1 MRFQQLKHDPNTIE
15 KKRLVKSKKNWV
27 VLSSLSIAGGLFL
40 LSAPSVLVKADTTN
54 NQVQT
59 TLTAKAPSTE
69 TQSATDKLAAV
80 ASTTTD
86 NTAKETRA
94 NQITATPKANATPVS
109 STTDTK
115 SSGTV
120 ETQTATPEA
129 GTSSTNST
137 QADTSK
143 ADTTENVN
151 SKATSDTT
159 TTESKDTPVAEKT
172 LATNLAISK
181 TKLTNLGV
189 KAELLSITPEAATL
203 PDGNIAE
210 STQGTT
216 PWYISADGVLHLGTA
231 SSTTALADNT
241 ATTTNKTSES
251 TDKTS
256 TGSSTTGTTTES
268 TTPTSPWATNADSIN
283 TIIFDGKV
291 TAATDMNHMFANLT
305 NLKNIENIDNL
316 DTSNTTNTSGMF
328 ANDTNLVDATNVGET
343 HTSDNQKLD
352 LSSLNF
358 YVVQNSSKM
367 FLNDSSVTEIDLPTK
382 TDTAMAKSSDAS
394 FMFKNDINLK
404 TISLKY
410 WQFYNHKN
418 LTGMFQNDKSL
429 ETLDLSSWSMSLST
443 VDNETGD
450 SSKGEG
456 MFDGT
461 NLKSITLSPFD
472 RFKNYTDLPSMKSN
486 HWYDSKDSVIFSTM
500 TANNNGKTLGTL
512 FTKENVPQITPS
524 FTLEPKSGETVKM
537 ITATMSIPS
546 NLGNQNLSVEGTLN
560 SAVTNVGIP
569 QIPGYTSDIST
580 VNGTIINDTT
590 ATTNY
595 YITYTGDPV
604 NKWTASVTL
613 PDGSTKEITGIK
625 NDAGKAPRVGDKVTF
640 DTPTVAGYDVTPS
653 TITGTINSKGDVDFD
668 NPTYSQKQY
677 TNTVTIK
684 SNLPNR
690 TVSVTGP
697 VGPVKIDVPKV
708 DGYTTSPSQ
717 ITGTINSDGTITLDP
732 NQDITYT
739 GNPVTNA
746 SATIKA
752 TQNGTTKLPDIS
764 VDGISGNVGDTV
776 DVKVPTKEG
785 YTSPESVKGVIQPD
799 GKTVLVKEPV
809 NYVGVAY
816 TDSPATI
823 KSNLGDQHVDH
834 LSGKVG
840 ETVTV
845 NVPNV
850 EGYTADKSTVTGL
863 MNPGGSI
870 TSTDVVTYT
879 SKKIDTGTATINTP
893 KGSKVI
899 SGLTGTVD
907 KKGGVTIT
915 VPDVQGY
922 TPDKSTITGTMNSNG
937 TVTPNETVNYTP
949 NNIKDVTTTITTS
962 KGDKTVS
969 GLTGIVDKKGGV
981 TIKVP
986 DVQGYTPDKSTITGT
1001 MNPDGTVTPNETVNY
1016 IPNNIKDVTTTITTS
1031 KGDKTVS
1038 GLTGI
1043 VDKKDGVTI
1052 KVPDVPGYTP
1062 DKSTITGTMNPDGTV
1077 TPNETVNYTPNNIKD
1092 ASTTISTSKGNKT
1105 VSGLT
1110 GTVDK
1115 KDGVTIKVPDIQG
1128 YTPDRST
1135 ITGTMNP
1142 DGTVTPNET
1151 VNYIPNNI
1159 EDASTT
1165 INTPKGSKTISD
1177 LNGTV
1182 DKKGG
1187 VTIKV
1192 PDVQGYTPDKSTITG
1207 TMNPNGTVTP
1217 NETVN
1222 YTPNNIKDVS
1232 TTISTSK
1239 GDKTVSG
1246 LTGIVDDKNGVTI
1259 KVPDVPGY
1267 TPNKSI
1273 ITGTMNPDG
1282 TVTPSE
1288 TVNYTPNAFNDG
1300 KITISTPDGDK
1311 TITDLTGTVDNKNG
1325 VTIKVPDIQGYT
1337 PDKSIITGTMNPD
1350 GTVTPDEKVT
1360 YTGNP
1365 VNNQSLNIPT
1375 TKDSKDATQTITGL
1389 SGKVGDTLEVAV
1401 PPIDGYNSNV
1411 KTVKAVINPDGSIT
1425 TADKVIYTKIS
1436 SNNSNSNVTGNEAT
1450 LEMKNQTI
1458 TTYADKP
1465 DVQVY
1470 GLDSDNTMTVIK
1482 DRILPHHTNWKSDA
1496 VITIGGI
1503 TYYRVA
1509 TNEFVKT
1516 IQAYPYEALNL
1527 YIRTYNDSA
1536 KPLYRAEEDL
1546 IANKTLAPSSSWIT
1560 DRKTYFINGEK
1571 YYRVAT
1577 NEFVKATDV
1586 YVYSPVKITV
1596 AAHSDSSKKVYDA
1609 KGQLVENYAL
1619 NANSNWKADSIAY
1632 INGDKYYR
1640 VATNKF
1646 VKADDVYVY
1655 TPAKLVVT
1663 THADSAKNVYNDK
1676 GQLVKERTLGAS
1688 SNWLAD
1694 GTTYI
1699 NGVKYY
1705 RVATDEFVKADDVDI
1720 RR

>member
-27 VLSSLSIAGGLFL
+27 VLSSLSIARGLFL

-151 SKATSDTT
+151 SKTTSDTT

-879 SKKIDTGTATINTP
+879 PKKIDTGTATINTP

-969 GLTGIVDKKGGV
+969 GLTGIVDKK
-981 TIKVP
+981 
-986 DVQGYTPDKSTITGT
+986 
-1001 MNPDGTVTPNETVNY
+1001 
-1016 IPNNIKDVTTTITTS
+1016 
-1031 KGDKTVS
+1031 
-1038 GLTGI
+1038 
-1043 VDKKDGVTI
+1043 DGVTI

-1062 DKSTITGTMNPDGTV
+1062 DKSTITGTMNLMEPLLLM
-1077 TPNETVNYTPNNIKD
+1077 KLL
-1092 ASTTISTSKGNKT
+1092 TTLLTILKT
-1105 VSGLT
+1105 L
-1110 GTVDK
+1110 
-1115 KDGVTIKVPDIQG
+1115 Q
-1128 YTPDRST
+1128 
-1135 ITGTMNP
+1135 
-1142 DGTVTPNET
+1142 
-1151 VNYIPNNI
+1151 
-1159 EDASTT
+1159 
-1165 INTPKGSKTISD
+1165 
-1177 LNGTV
+1177 L
-1182 DKKGG
+1182 
-1187 VTIKV
+1187 
-1192 PDVQGYTPDKSTITG
+1192 
-1207 TMNPNGTVTP
+1207 
-1217 NETVN
+1217 
-1222 YTPNNIKDVS
+1222 
-1232 TTISTSK
+1232 
-1239 GDKTVSG
+1239 
-1246 LTGIVDDKNGVTI
+1246 
-1259 KVPDVPGY
+1259 
-1267 TPNKSI
+1267 
-1273 ITGTMNPDG
+1273 
-1282 TVTPSE
+1282 
-1288 TVNYTPNAFNDG
+1288 
-1300 KITISTPDGDK
+1300 
-1311 TITDLTGTVDNKNG
+1311 
-1325 VTIKVPDIQGYT
+1325 
-1337 PDKSIITGTMNPD
+1337 
-1350 GTVTPDEKVT
+1350 
-1360 YTGNP
+1360 
-1365 VNNQSLNIPT
+1365 
-1375 TKDSKDATQTITGL
+1375 L
-1389 SGKVGDTLEVAV
+1389 SAH
-1401 PPIDGYNSNV
+1401 PR
-1411 KTVKAVINPDGSIT
+1411 
-1425 TADKVIYTKIS
+1425 
-1436 SNNSNSNVTGNEAT
+1436 
-1450 LEMKNQTI
+1450 
-1458 TTYADKP
+1458 
-1465 DVQVY
+1465 
-1470 GLDSDNTMTVIK
+1470 VIK
-1482 DRILPHHTNWKSDA
+1482 L
-1496 VITIGGI
+1496 
-1503 TYYRVA
+1503 
-1509 TNEFVKT
+1509 F
-1516 IQAYPYEALNL
+1516 
-1527 YIRTYNDSA
+1527 
-1536 KPLYRAEEDL
+1536 
-1546 IANKTLAPSSSWIT
+1546 
-1560 DRKTYFINGEK
+1560 
-1571 YYRVAT
+1571 
-1577 NEFVKATDV
+1577 
-1586 YVYSPVKITV
+1586 
-1596 AAHSDSSKKVYDA
+1596 
-1609 KGQLVENYAL
+1609 LV
-1619 NANSNWKADSIAY
+1619 
-1632 INGDKYYR
+1632 
-1640 VATNKF
+1640 
-1646 VKADDVYVY
+1646 
-1655 TPAKLVVT
+1655 
-1663 THADSAKNVYNDK
+1663 
-1676 GQLVKERTLGAS
+1676 
-1688 SNWLAD
+1688 
-1694 GTTYI
+1694 
-1699 NGVKYY
+1699 
-1705 RVATDEFVKADDVDI
+1705 
-1720 RR
+1720 

>member
-54 NQVQT
+54 DQVQT
-59 TLTAKAPSTE
+59 TLTIKTSSTE

-80 ASTTTD
+80 TSTTTD
-86 NTAKETRA
+86 NTAKETTA

-115 SSGTV
+115 ASGTV

-151 SKATSDTT
+151 SKTTSDTT
-159 TTESKDTPVAEKT
+159 TTESNDTPVAEKT

-181 TKLTNLGV
+181 AKLSNLGV

-216 PWYISADGVLHLGTA
+216 PWYISADGVLHLSTA

-256 TGSSTTGTTTES
+256 TSGSTTGTTTET

-291 TAATDMNHMFANLT
+291 TAATDMNHIFANLT
-305 NLKNIENIDNL
+305 NLKSIKNIDNL
-316 DTSNTTNTSGMF
+316 DTSNTENTSGMF
-328 ANDTNLVDATNVGET
+328 ANDTNLVDATNAEET
-343 HTSDNQKLD
+343 HTADNQKLN
-352 LSSLNF
+352 LSSLNWF
-358 YVVQNSSKM
+358 FVKNSSKM
-367 FLNDSSVTEIDLPTK
+367 FLNDSSVTEIDLPADQYSTFAQS
-382 TDTAMAKSSDAS
+382 TDDSY
-394 FMFKNDINLK
+394 MFKNDINLK
-404 TISLKY
+404 TVNLAN
-410 WQFYNHKN
+410 WQFRNHKD
-418 LTGMFQNDKSL
+418 LTGMFQNDANL
-429 ETLDLSSWSMSLST
+429 TNLDLSTWDMTRSP
-443 VDNETGD
+443 VPNETGD
-450 SSKGEG
+450 SSIGQG

-461 NLKSITLSPFD
+461 NLNKITLSKYN
-472 RFKNYTDLPSMKSN
+472 RFKSYTDLPSKASN
-486 HWYDSKDSVIFSTM
+486 HWYDSNNNIKFSTLA
-500 TANNNGKTLGTL
+500 ANDNGQTLGTL
-512 FTKENVPQITPS
+512 FTNTVPDVSKINLVPN
-524 FTLEPKSGETVKM
+524 PGETVT
-537 ITATMSIPS
+537 IINATMSIPS
-546 NLGNQNLSVEGTLN
+546 NLGNKNVSVKGTLN
-560 SAVTNVGIP
+560 SAVTDVDVP
-569 QIPGYTSDIST
+569 QIPGYKSDISK

-595 YITYTGDPV
+595 YITYTGNPV
-604 NKWTASVTL
+604 NTWTASVKL
-613 PDGSTKEITGIK
+613 PDGSTKEITGTK
-625 NDAGKAPRVGDKVTF
+625 NDAGENPRVGDKVTF
-640 DTPTVAGYDVTPS
+640 NTPTVAGYDVTSS
-653 TITGTINSKGDVDFD
+653 TITGTINSKGNVDFD
-668 NPTYSQKQY
+668 NPTYSQRQY

-684 SNLPNR
+684 SNFPDQ

-697 VGPVKIDVPKV
+697 VGPIKIDVPKV

-752 TQNGTTKLPDIS
+752 TQNGTTELPDIS

-879 SKKIDTGTATINTP
+879 PKKIDTGTATINTP

-922 TPDKSTITGTMNSNG
+922 TPDKSTITGTMN
-937 TVTPNETVNYTP
+937 
-949 NNIKDVTTTITTS
+949 
-962 KGDKTVS
+962 
-969 GLTGIVDKKGGV
+969 L
-981 TIKVP
+981 
-986 DVQGYTPDKSTITGT
+986 
-1001 MNPDGTVTPNETVNY
+1001 DGTVTTDEKVNY
-1016 IPNNIKDVTTTITTS
+1016 APNNIKDVTTTITTS

-1052 KVPDVPGYTP
+1052 KVPDV
-1062 DKSTITGTMNPDGTV
+1062 
-1077 TPNETVNYTPNNIKD
+1077 
-1092 ASTTISTSKGNKT
+1092 
-1105 VSGLT
+1105 
-1110 GTVDK
+1110 
-1115 KDGVTIKVPDIQG
+1115 
-1128 YTPDRST
+1128 
-1135 ITGTMNP
+1135 
-1142 DGTVTPNET
+1142 
-1151 VNYIPNNI
+1151 
-1159 EDASTT
+1159 
-1165 INTPKGSKTISD
+1165 
-1177 LNGTV
+1177 
-1182 DKKGG
+1182 
-1187 VTIKV
+1187 
-1192 PDVQGYTPDKSTITG
+1192 QGYTPDKSTITG
-1207 TMNPNGTVTP
+1207 TMN
-1217 NETVN
+1217 
-1222 YTPNNIKDVS
+1222 S
-1232 TTISTSK
+1232 
-1239 GDKTVSG
+1239 
-1246 LTGIVDDKNGVTI
+1246 
-1259 KVPDVPGY
+1259 
-1267 TPNKSI
+1267 
-1273 ITGTMNPDG
+1273 DG

-1288 TVNYTPNAFNDG
+1288 TVNYTPNAVNNG
-1300 KITISTPDGDK
+1300 RITISTPDDDK

-1325 VTIKVPDIQGYT
+1325 VTIKVPDVQGYT
-1337 PDKSIITGTMNPD
+1337 PDKSTITGTMNPD

-1365 VNNQSLNIPT
+1365 VNNQSLNIPA
-1375 TKDSKDATQTITGL
+1375 TKDSKDTTQTVTGL
-1389 SGKVGDTLEVAV
+1389 SGKVGDTLEVVV
-1401 PPIDGYNSNV
+1401 PTIDGYSSNV
-1411 KTVKAVINPDGSIT
+1411 KTIKAVINPDGSIS
-1425 TADKVIYTKIS
+1425 TADKVIYTKIP
-1436 SNNSNSNVTGNEAT
+1436 SNNNNSNVTGNEAT
-1450 LEMKNQTI
+1450 LEIKNQTI

-1470 GLDSDNTMTVIK
+1470 GLDSDNTMTAIK
-1482 DRILPHHTNWKSDA
+1482 NRILPHHTNWKSDA
-1496 VITIGGI
+1496 VITIGGT

-1546 IANKTLAPSSSWIT
+1546 IANKTLAPSSSWVT
-1560 DRKTYFINGEK
+1560 DRKTYFIKGEK

-1586 YVYSPVKITV
+1586 YVYSPVKMTV
-1596 AAHSDSSKKVYDA
+1596 AAHSNSSKKVYDA
-1609 KGQLVENYAL
+1609 KGQLVENYDL
-1619 NANSNWKADSIAY
+1619 NANSNWKADSITY

-1663 THADSAKNVYNDK
+1663 THADSAKNIYNDK

-1694 GTTYI
+1694 ATTYI

-1705 RVATDEFVKADDVDI
+1705 HVATDEFVKADDVDI